1 MQIAVINKRRHP
13 EEHALAVYVGRP
25 SPLGNSF
32 KMSKTMGREDMIAR
46 YALWLDEEL
55 AWPDSAVTHEDGA
68 TPPHPGGTRRTHAG
82 LLVRPP
88 ALSRGRHPRAPA
100 TPRVVPSAVG
110 LWSSPAPGIGGCP
123 LSGGVRAVP
132 GVEDPGVEA
141 PREGDKY
148 PGGQPPP
155 GWGQP

>member
-25 SPLGNSF
+25 SPLDNSF

-110 LWSSPAPGIGGCP
+110 LWPSPAPRMGRCP
-123 LSGGVRAVP
+123 LSAGGEGRPPLSASCA
-132 GVEDPGVEA
+132 A
-141 PREGDKY
+141 PATVAGAASAHSFTS
-148 PGGQPPP
+148 P
-155 GWGQP
+155 